1 MDRMREHYTPEQLK
15 QFKEVGTRT
24 TPEEIEAI
32 QRAWPGL
39 LAEVRA
45 NRDLDPTSPKAQELA
60 DRWDQLTEE
69 TRKHYESAPGLWQAI
84 GENYKQGR
92 FEGHDCAPQ
101 AEDFAFVERVRK
113 TRQGGG

>member
-1 MDRMREHYTPEQLK
+1 MREHYTPEQLE

-45 NRDLDPTSPKAQELA
+45 NRDLDPASAKARALAERWEALLERTMAPYRANPELV
-60 DRWDQLTEE
+60 
-69 TRKHYESAPGLWQAI
+69 QAI
-84 GENYKQGR
+84 GRNYQAGR
-92 FEGHDCAPQ
+92 FEGMEGAPG
-101 AEDFAFVERVRK
+101 AEDFAFIERVKRAR
-113 TRQGGG
+113 TAEGG